1 MKLRRAE
8 RMQLPYKFSPL
19 YIDIVSDSRGCLIGC
34 GNVMRVMGRGSA
46 GVVVVVGASMEA
58 EMKLPWTTTLCC
70 SAVDLRG

>member
-1 MKLRRAE
+1 MRLARVE

-19 YIDIVSDSRGCLIGC
+19 YIDIVSVSRGGLVGC
-34 GNVMRVMGRGSA
+34 GNVMRVVGRGSA

-58 EMKLPWTTTLCC
+58 EMKLPWTTTICC